1 MSVYG
6 AMNAAVSGMKAQSR
20 SLGNIS
26 DNIANSQTVGFKR
39 VDTSFSEM
47 VTNSNRK
54 VHSPGGVLAAP
65 RYRHSVQ
72 GDLTQTQIATNMGVS
87 GNGFFVISRANSVT
101 PQSVTFDDNLL
112 YTRRGDF
119 ELDKFGFL
127 RNGAGY
133 YLNGRRVI
141 DQDTLNTSD
150 LMEPIRIK
158 TDVMQANKTTSVNY
172 SANLPANAPAV
183 KNPYTTATVTD
194 STLGTGEQQS
204 VFTFATSGS
213 GKFGN
218 GDVLSLEINGQLF
231 EQKIVGTGAANA
243 VQVADMTTAITAL
256 AAKIDAA
263 AAAGQP
269 LNGVIATP
277 VAFAAGLPSTTLTV
291 TSAAS
296 GVTFKNSNQQV
307 LAGVDSLM
315 TMASS
320 TDGTFYQDK
329 GSFSGGSVTV
339 YNELG
344 TPTDVQFRWLRV
356 GTADTSPG
364 KGEWVLMYQD
374 PNRDSWYAVDTDTT
388 TAGTTD
394 PFSFNASGNTTLG
407 AVDIMVGPA
416 GGQKVTLDFTGL
428 QNQVQLTSYY
438 ADDIS
443 VYRLDQDGYQAGILS
458 DVSIN
463 DYGYVVANYDNGRSR
478 VVYQVP
484 LATFS
489 SANELGR
496 EDGGAFYRTPESGD
510 PLINKSGA
518 GGAGSIVG
526 SATENSNVDIA
537 DEFTKMIVT
546 QRAYSANSR
555 TVRTADDMLE
565 EVVNLKR

>member
-101 PQSVTFDDNLL
+101 PQSVSFDDNLL

-183 KNPYTTATVTD
+183 KNPYALASEPNTTVAAGVQTTTVGFSPSGGDIQVGDVISMTIDGELFEYTTQATDASAPPIMSAADISAILPNLVNAAGDDIATATGLTASAAV
-194 STLGTGEQQS
+194 
-204 VFTFATSGS
+204 
-213 GKFGN
+213 
-218 GDVLSLEINGQLF
+218 
-231 EQKIVGTGAANA
+231 VG
-243 VQVADMTTAITAL
+243 
-256 AAKIDAA
+256 
-263 AAAGQP
+263 
-269 LNGVIATP
+269 GVP
-277 VAFAAGLPSTTLTV
+277 TLTLTGGV
-291 TSAAS
+291 
-296 GVTFKNSNQQV
+296 GVTFEASHQQV
-307 LAGVDSLM
+307 LAGINTLQ

-329 GSFSGGSVTV
+329 GSFSGGAVTV
-339 YNELG
+339 FNELG

-394 PFSFNASGNTTLG
+394 PFSFNGNGNTTRG

-484 LATFS
+484 LATFA